1 MEIGIIDYGAGNLKS
16 VENALSRLGVGWR
29 VYSSGGQLDSSVNG
43 LILPGVGAFGDAMR
57 QLEERGFC
65 QILRAYAVANRPLL
79 GICLGLQLLFEYSE
93 ESPGVRGLGVFEG
106 GFRRFPS
113 DLGLKVPHIGWNRL
127 DIVKKD
133 GVFRR
138 APADMYAYFVH
149 SFYLDAQDK
158 SIVSATT
165 RYGVRVDA
173 AVERGNI
180 SACQFHPEKSGEDG
194 LGILQSF
201 AEICAAAGKEA

>member
-16 VENALSRLGVGWR
+16 VENALTRLGLSWR
-29 VYSSGGQLDSSVNG
+29 VYSAGSQLDGAADG
-43 LILPGVGAFGDAMR
+43 LILPGVGAFGDAMH

-65 QILRAYAVANRPLL
+65 QLLRAHAVAGRPLL

-93 ESPGVRGLGVFEG
+93 ESPGVRGLGIFRG

-127 DIVKKD
+127 EILKID
-133 GVFRR
+133 GIFRFV
-138 APADMYAYFVH
+138 PADMYAYFVH
-149 SFYLDAQDK
+149 SFYLDAQDR
-158 SIVSATT
+158 SVVAATT
-165 RYGVRVDA
+165 RYGVPVDA

-194 LGILQSF
+194 LQILKAF
-201 AEICAAAGKEA
+201 AEVCAAGREG